1 MNIENKIYDVY
12 YTTGGG
18 PWVNA
23 GTDTWVNIWMEEIT
37 PKLDV
42 TPILLIHRNKPKG
55 NEEYEFP
62 IETHWHGDDITEFEN
77 ICNNA
82 RRINILHGHYTP
94 MKPIVQNK
102 EKIHSNVLHNSID
115 HIVKSALVADVPFI
129 HHPFMSS
136 DWERDVNDWSEHT
149 LWVGLYEILYKNT
162 NIPNFYEFK
171 HNLELSHHDK
181 LGFGARSEGRKN
193 PHYIDGLPTTLF
205 TDSVEFNMIWKNGV
219 KVDVSKSKVYHYD
232 AKDKSRFYNMDW
244 GISHSA
250 FTAEPFGYSIFEAV
264 DYGKLPIL
272 HGTWCPEFE
281 YPYRASSKK
290 EFGNTYKRILSDSYE
305 ERNKWFNL
313 LKTHMIE
320 NYTDKEKWIQSFL
333 KIYNQ

>member
-1 MNIENKIYDVY
+1 MYDVY

-23 GTDTWVNIWMEEIT
+23 GTDTWVNIWMEEIA

-42 TPILLIHRNKPKG
+42 TPILLIHRNRPKG

-62 IETHWHGDDITEFEN
+62 IETHWHGDNIRKFED

-94 MKPIVQNK
+94 MKPIVENK

-115 HIVKSALVADVPFI
+115 HIVKSAVGTDIPFLQ
-129 HHPFMSS
+129 HPYMSV
-136 DWERDVNDWSEHT
+136 DWEQKVTNWSTHNI
-149 LWVGLYEILYKNT
+149 WVGLY
-162 NIPNFYEFK
+162 NIRYENQNITNFYEFK
-171 HNLELSHHDK
+171 HNKPLSEFTK

-193 PHYIDGLPTTLF
+193 PHFLDRLPTILF
-205 TDSVEFNMIWKNGV
+205 TDSVEFNILWKNGA
-219 KVDVSKSKVYHYD
+219 KIDISKSKLYHYKSQF
-232 AKDKSRFYNMDW
+232 KDKFYNMDW

-250 FTAEPFGYSIFEAV
+250 FTSEPFGYSIFEAV

-272 HGTWCPEFE
+272 HGTWCSNFE
-281 YPYRASSKK
+281 YPYRASSKI
-290 EFGNTYKRILSDSYE
+290 EFGNIYNKILSEPYE
-305 ERNKWFNL
+305 IKNKWFNK
-313 LKTHMIE
+313 LKTFMIE
-320 NYTDKEKWIQSFL
+320 NYTDKEKWIQSLL